1 MTTAPTAARDRD
13 QIEREIVSKRRER
26 ELYVSPEGVGR
37 IHGQLDALL
46 TEWQEAADSE
56 AAPA

>member
-37 IHGQLDALL
+37 IHGQLDELL

>member
-1 MTTAPTAARDRD
+1 MTTAPAAARDRD

-26 ELYVSPEGVGR
+26 ELYVSDEGVGK
-37 IHGQLDALL
+37 IHGEINELLD
-46 TEWQEAADSE
+46 EWREAADSE